1 MTLLAFIVAIV
12 VLVAVHELGHFS
24 VARWC
29 GVKVLRFSVGIGPRI
44 WGWTSATSGTEFV
57 VGALPLGGYVR
68 MLDEREGPVEPHER
82 AQAFNTQ
89 PLRSRAAIVL
99 AGPVANLIL
108 AVALYS
114 WVNWTGIEMAQAVV
128 AKPPPGSVMA
138 AAGFAGG
145 ERIHR
150 AGFEGE
156 SLEDVVSF
164 DGFRWWLAR
173 GAIEQRNLQ
182 VEFTA
187 PQRQSPQIALLQLNG
202 VDASSADAKLFQKI
216 GATAPFMQARIGKL
230 APGEPAEQA
239 HLLSGD
245 VVLRVDTSAIVDAA
259 QLHELVRA
267 SGRHGKPAVQNWLVE
282 RNGTRLSLLVQ
293 PKSVQEKAQSSN
305 HIGAAIASW
314 FSPGEERSPVVVQS
328 FGRIGAGIAAPPE
341 IALVRYGVLDG
352 IGHAFTR
359 TWETSALSLRVLGQI
374 VTFQASLS
382 NLSGPISIADYA
394 GKSAAM
400 GFTPF
405 LLFLALM
412 SVSLGVLNLLP
423 LPVLDGGHLMY
434 YLWEAVSGKPVSQPY
449 TERLQK
455 FGLVILLMMMSV
467 AIFNDVTRLPW

>member
-1 MTLLAFIVAIV
+1 MTLFAFLVAIV
-12 VLVAVHELGHFS
+12 VLVAVHELGHYS

-29 GVKVLRFSVGIGPRI
+29 GVKVLRFSVGIGPRL
-44 WGWTSATSGTEFV
+44 WGWSSATSGTEFV
-57 VGALPLGGYVR
+57 VGVLPLGGYVK

-89 PLRSRAAIVL
+89 PLRSRAAIVV
-99 AGPVANLIL
+99 AGPFANLLL

-114 WVNWTGIEMAQAVV
+114 WVNWSGIDMAQAIV
-128 AKPPPGSVMA
+128 AKPPQGSVVA

-145 ERIHR
+145 ERIQR

-156 SLEDVVSF
+156 TLEDVVSF
-164 DGFRWWLAR
+164 DALRWWLTR

-187 PQRQSPQIALLQLNG
+187 PQRKSPQIALLQLSG

-216 GATAPFMQARIGKL
+216 GAVAPFMQARIGKL

-239 HLLSGD
+239 RLQPGD
-245 VVLRVDTSAIVDAA
+245 VVLRVGVADIVDAA
-259 QLHELVRA
+259 QLHELIRA
-267 SGRHGKPAVQNWLVE
+267 SGRNGAPAAQSWLVE
-282 RNGTRLSLLVQ
+282 RNGERVQLVVQPRLVQ
-293 PKSVQEKAQSSN
+293 ERAQS
-305 HIGAAIASW
+305 I
-314 FSPGEERSPVVVQS
+314 
-328 FGRIGAGIAAPPE
+328 GRIGAGIAAPPE
-341 IALVRYGVLDG
+341 IALVRYGLLDG
-352 IGHAFTR
+352 MANAVTR
-359 TWETSALSLRVLGQI
+359 TWETSALSLRMMVQI
-374 VTFQASLS
+374 VTFQASLN
-382 NLSGPISIADYA
+382 NLSGPLSIADYA

-434 YLWEAVSGKPVSQPY
+434 YLWEALSGKPVSQPW

-467 AIFNDVTRLPW
+467 AIVNDVTRLPW

>member
-1 MTLLAFIVAIV
+1 MTLFAFIIAIV
-12 VLVAVHELGHFS
+12 VLVAVHELGHYS

-29 GVKVLRFSVGIGPRI
+29 GVKVLRFSVGIGPRL
-44 WGWTSATSGTEFV
+44 WGWSSATSGTEFV
-57 VGALPLGGYVR
+57 VGLLPLGGYVK

-89 PLRSRAAIVL
+89 PLRSRAAIVV
-99 AGPVANLIL
+99 AGPLANLLL

-114 WVNWTGIEMAQAVV
+114 WVNWLGVDMAQAIV
-128 AKPPPGSVMA
+128 AKPPQGSVMA
-138 AAGFAGG
+138 AAGFTGG

-156 SLEDVVSF
+156 TLEDVVSF
-164 DGFRWWLAR
+164 DALRWWLTR

-187 PQRQSPQIALLQLNG
+187 PQRKSPQIELLQLSG

-216 GATAPFMQARIGKL
+216 GAAAPFMQARIGKI

-239 HLLSGD
+239 RLQPGD
-245 VVLRVDTSAIVDAA
+245 LVLRVGAADIVDAA
-259 QLHELVRA
+259 QLHELIRA
-267 SGRHGKPAVQNWLVE
+267 SGRNGAPAAQNWLVE
-282 RNGTRLSLLVQ
+282 RNGERVQLVVQPRLVQ
-293 PKSVQEKAQSSN
+293 
-305 HIGAAIASW
+305 
-314 FSPGEERSPVVVQS
+314 ERTQPI
-328 FGRIGAGIAAPPE
+328 GRIGAGIAAPPE
-341 IALVRYGVLDG
+341 IALVRYGLLDG
-352 IGHAFTR
+352 MTTAVTR
-359 TWETSALSLRVLGQI
+359 TWETAALSLRMMVQI

-382 NLSGPISIADYA
+382 NLSGPLTIADYA
-394 GKSAAM
+394 GKSAAL

-434 YLWEAVSGKPVSQPY
+434 YLWEAFSGKPVSQPW

-467 AIFNDVTRLPW
+467 AIVNDVTRLPW

>member
-1 MTLLAFIVAIV
+1 MTLLAFIIAIV

-29 GVKVLRFSVGIGPRI
+29 GVKVLRFSVGFGPRL
-44 WGWTSATSGTEFV
+44 WGWTSSTSGTEFV
-57 VGALPLGGYVR
+57 VGVLPLGGYVR
-68 MLDEREGPVEPHER
+68 MLDEREGPVDLSER

-89 PLRSRAAIVL
+89 PLRSRAAIVM

-114 WVNWTGIEMAQAVV
+114 WVNLTGIEMAQAIV
-128 AKPPPGSVMA
+128 AKPPQGSVMA
-138 AAGFAGG
+138 AAGFIGG
-145 ERIHR
+145 ERVQR

-156 SLEDVVSF
+156 ALEDVVSF

-187 PQRQSPQIALLQLNG
+187 PQRQSPQVVVLQLSG

-216 GATAPFMQARIGKL
+216 GAAAPFMPARIGKL
-230 APGEPAEQA
+230 APSEPAEQA
-239 HLLSGD
+239 HLLPGD
-245 VVLRVDTSAIVDAA
+245 LVLRVDTIDIVDAA
-259 QLHELVRA
+259 QLHELIRA
-267 SGRHGKPAVQNWLVE
+267 SGRYGRPAAQNWLVE
-282 RNGTRLSLLVQ
+282 RKGTRLALMVQ
-293 PKSVQEKAQSSN
+293 PKSVQDK
-305 HIGAAIASW
+305 
-314 FSPGEERSPVVVQS
+314 VQS
-328 FGRIGAGIAAPPE
+328 PNRFSVAVASLFTPDDGHTPAVQFFGRIGAGVAAPP
-341 IALVRYGVLDG
+341 AMAMVRYGVLDG
-352 IGHAFTR
+352 VGHAVMR
-359 TWETSALSLRVLGQI
+359 TWETSALSLRVMGQI

-382 NLSGPISIADYA
+382 NLSGPITIADYA

-400 GFTPF
+400 GLTSF

-434 YLWEAVSGKPVSQPY
+434 YLWEALSGKPVSQPW
-449 TERLQK
+449 TDRLQK

-467 AIFNDVTRLPW
+467 AIVNDVTRLRW